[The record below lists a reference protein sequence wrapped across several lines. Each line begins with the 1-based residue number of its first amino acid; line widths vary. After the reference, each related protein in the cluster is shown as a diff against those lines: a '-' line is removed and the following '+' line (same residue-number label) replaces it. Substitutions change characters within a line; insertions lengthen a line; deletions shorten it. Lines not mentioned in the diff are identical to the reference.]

1 MDLTINWYGGQH
13 SQLLRCYFII
23 HFLPSICKGDS
34 GGPMYSIRDQ
44 KRYELVAFKCF
55 LKAFQCPMIRWIMI
69 CIWAFFC
76 FIKTMLLIRWG
87 QLHSTMTIVM
97 ILGWENTYFELF
109 IHFCEWS
116 DSNAFSFFIFSHL
129 CLKKKFCFDFAHFF
143 YFCVFSIYKCSQVWR
158 GQWIGL
164 RKFWR
169 KILIPVQKKHDS
181 FWKMVWRI
189 ASSWYVIINRNICF
203 EADLLR
209 KKKSRALSTDSLLHQ
224 STLKNILLFVSRQS

>member
-1 MDLTINWYGGQH
+1 MNYDMCL
-13 SQLLRCYFII
+13 
-23 HFLPSICKGDS
+23 SI
-34 GGPMYSIRDQ
+34 
-44 KRYELVAFKCF
+44 
-55 LKAFQCPMIRWIMI
+55 
-69 CIWAFFC
+69 FC

-116 DSNAFSFFIFSHL
+116 DFLFFHFLSLVFEKKILLWFCSFV
-129 CLKKKFCFDFAHFF
+129 

-169 KILIPVQKKHDS
+169 KILIPIQKKHDS
-181 FWKMVWRI
+181 FWIMVWRI

-209 KKKSRALSTDSLLHQ
+209 KKSLEPFQQIHYFI
-224 STLKNILLFVSRQS
+224 NLLWKPFFVFSRQS

>member
-1 MDLTINWYGGQH
+1 METFRQERPNLDLTINWYGGQH

-97 ILGWENTYFELF
+97 ILGWENTYLNLF

-129 CLKKKFCFDFAHFF
+129 CLKKKNFA
-143 YFCVFSIYKCSQVWR
+143 
-158 GQWIGL
+158 L
-164 RKFWR
+164 
-169 KILIPVQKKHDS
+169 
-181 FWKMVWRI
+181 
-189 ASSWYVIINRNICF
+189 
-203 EADLLR
+203 
-209 KKKSRALSTDSLLHQ
+209 
-224 STLKNILLFVSRQS
+224 ILLIFLFLCFQHLQMFTSVAWAMDWIKEVLKEDFNSCPKKAW